1 MKSNVLCVLSLVAA
15 ACVSGAISGAQT
27 TQTLLHSPDSVVD
40 LNPNADYV
48 EPSIAADP
56 ARTDTLIVAASPGTF
71 GSTQLYVS
79 DDGGYDW
86 RSSALP
92 LRGVDPLGDVQV
104 AASPTGAIY
113 FTVLGSQVDA
123 NGKGKFGIQIFA
135 SSDHGST
142 FGHVAFL
149 RGHGGYDHEQLAI
162 GPGSSPLRGRV
173 YMSVLYSVRLKPQV
187 NACGLLSSND
197 GRHFEGP
204 VRVVTGWC
212 FNSRPIV
219 LANGTILFPYFY
231 EAKFGDHVAKI
242 EIAASK
248 DGGRSFAPAHTIG
261 SYTSFTEKQMLSK
274 LASGNADFDGDPVPQ
289 YATDGRRVYA
299 VWSDLATGV
308 ERLLFARSLD
318 GGVHWSAPR
327 AIVAPP
333 DRADAQYQASA
344 AVNADG
350 TLAIAF
356 LRASSAAGTVTEM
369 FTASRDHG
377 ATFLPPVNIETT
389 PAMLGVMRDSG
400 YSAGGEHLAGQ
411 LFVGFSSVG
420 SRFTSGGDY
429 VGMTVDGKGT
439 FHPVWVDART
449 GTDQVWTDS
458 VQLADPFEAPTN
470 LQLKNV
476 TDNIDLQF
484 GAGRWDAK
492 TRMLTIPVR
501 LHNIGSTVLY
511 PPFAVNVVMVH
522 NPYTAGLE
530 KPEPP
535 PAFENSDNGKTE
547 VGAAY
552 TYGSNMLG
560 NLGRLSPG
568 ADTASRVWK
577 IHIPSGAWSPS
588 FITRTDAYV
597 AGS

>member
-1 MKSNVLCVLSLVAA
+1 VKNKVLGILSLVAG
-15 ACVSGAISGAQT
+15 ACLCGSLGAAQT

-48 EPSIAADP
+48 EPSIASDSMRAN
-56 ARTDTLIVAASPGTF
+56 TLVVAASPGAL
-71 GSTQLYVS
+71 GGTQLYVS

-104 AASPTGAIY
+104 AASPSGAFY

-123 NGKGKFGIQIFA
+123 NGKGKFGIQVFA
-135 SSDHGST
+135 SSDHGNT
-142 FGHVAFL
+142 FQHVAFL

-162 GPGSSPLRGRV
+162 GPAASPLRDRV

-187 NACGLLSSND
+187 NACGLLSSSD

-204 VRVVTGWC
+204 ARVVTGWC
-212 FNSRPIV
+212 FNSRPVV
-219 LANGTILFPYFY
+219 LANGTILFPYIY
-231 EAKFGDHVAKI
+231 YAKFGEHVSKI
-242 EIAASK
+242 EIATSK
-248 DGGRSFAPAHTIG
+248 DGGHSFGPARTIG
-261 SYTSFTEKQMLSK
+261 LYTSFTEKQIRSK
-274 LASGNADFDGDPVPQ
+274 LASGDADFDGDPVPQ

-318 GGVHWSAPR
+318 SGLHWSAPR
-327 AIVAPP
+327 AIVSPP
-333 DRADAQYQASA
+333 DRADAQYQASM
-344 AVNADG
+344 AVNGDG

-356 LRASSAAGTVTEM
+356 LRASEAANTVTEM
-369 FTASRDHG
+369 VTASRNHG
-377 ATFLPPVNIETT
+377 ATFFSPVDVETV
-389 PAMLGVMRDSG
+389 PARLGAMRDSG
-400 YSAGGEHLAGQ
+400 YSAGGEHLSGQ
-411 LFVGFSSVG
+411 LFVGFTSVG

-429 VGMTVDGKGT
+429 VGMAADRAGA

-449 GTDQVWTDS
+449 GDDQVWTDS
-458 VQLADPFEAPTN
+458 VQLAEPFQAPPN
-470 LQLKNV
+470 LKSTNV
-476 TDNIDLQF
+476 TDDVDLQF
-484 GAGRWDAK
+484 GAGTWDPK
-492 TRMLTIPVR
+492 TRTLALPVR
-501 LHNIGSTVLY
+501 LHNIGTTVLY
-511 PPFAVNVVMVH
+511 PPFSISVLMVH

-530 KPEPP
+530 QPEPP

-560 NLGRLSPG
+560 NLGRLLPG
-568 ADTASRVWK
+568 ADTATRIWR
-577 IHIPSGAWSPS
+577 IHIPPGTLSPS

-597 AGS
+597 AGE